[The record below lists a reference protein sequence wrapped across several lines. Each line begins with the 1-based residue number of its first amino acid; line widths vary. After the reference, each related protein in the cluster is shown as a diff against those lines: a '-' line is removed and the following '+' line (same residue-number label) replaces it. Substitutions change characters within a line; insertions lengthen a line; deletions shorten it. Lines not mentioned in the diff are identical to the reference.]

1 MDYFIER
8 TDGVITSLYANAQEG
23 ITEVLPDND
32 AEVLAFLNPP
42 EQTPPVTK
50 RQLRLTLVRHG
61 ISLDAVSAA
70 INAMPEGIAKAEAQI
85 EWEDASYFTRTH
97 PTLLQIA
104 AALNL
109 NETQVDAMWAEA
121 TQA

>member
-1 MDYFIER
+1 MDYFVER
-8 TDGVITSLYANAQEG
+8 TDGAITSLYANAQEG
-23 ITEVLPDND
+23 VTEVLPAND
-32 AEVLAFLNPP
+32 PEVLAFLNPP
-42 EQTPPVTK
+42 EPPQPVTK
-50 RQLRLTLVRHG
+50 RQLRLTLVRNG
-61 ISLDAVSAA
+61 ISLDAVTAA

-104 AALNL
+104 AALGL
-109 NETQVDAMWAEA
+109 NEAQVDAMWLEA